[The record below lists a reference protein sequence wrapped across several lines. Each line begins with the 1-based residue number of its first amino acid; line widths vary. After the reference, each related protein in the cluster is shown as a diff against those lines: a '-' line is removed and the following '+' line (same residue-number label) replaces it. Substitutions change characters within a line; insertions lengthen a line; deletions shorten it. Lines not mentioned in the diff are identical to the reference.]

1 MFYEHLI
8 WIVAGCMFAALTLS
22 IAGIPAYLRRDALIG
37 DAMSHS
43 IFPGVVLSVWL
54 FGAENSLALYITGT
68 CIGGLALLLINS
80 IQKNTIIPK
89 DAAIGIIL
97 IVFFSA
103 GLLLMG
109 QLQRSGIPLW
119 GVQHVLLGKAA
130 TILPSDVAFLFSLFS
145 ISAAGFFIFQK
156 WIWLQ
161 AFDPK
166 FAQLSGINLRTYS
179 IAISLWT
186 AFVLT
191 ATVHIL
197 GAILSAAMLLTP
209 SAIGHFIR
217 PKPSAFVQ
225 IALGSC
231 MISSVGAGFVSA
243 SLPAMSTGAL
253 MVIMLFGIAC
263 PVFLF
268 YPQKGILMKS
278 WSKKQE
284 SKRWEEE
291 NALKYILN
299 HPLGNLPAEHLKAA
313 KRCYKMGLAI
323 ECKPRR
329 WNLTAEGKIRAERI
343 VRKHRLWETY
353 LHQRLSIAVDRV
365 HENAEWIEHLLDD
378 EFEDRIAQELKHP
391 KLDPHASPI
400 PPKIP

>member
-1 MFYEHLI
+1 MISEQAI
-8 WIVAGCMFAALTLS
+8 WIVAGCMVAALTLS

-37 DAMSHS
+37 DALSHS

-54 FGAENSLALYITGT
+54 FGAGNSVALYITGT
-68 CIGGLALLLINS
+68 GMGAMALLLIHY
-80 IQKNTIIPK
+80 IQQKTIIPK
-89 DAAIGIIL
+89 DGAIGIIL

-103 GLLLMG
+103 GLLMMG

-130 TILPSDVAFLFSLFS
+130 TILPSDVAFLIGLFSL
-145 ISAAGFFIFQK
+145 SAALFFVFQK

-166 FAQLSGINLRTYS
+166 FAQLSGIPLRPYS

-217 PKPSAFVQ
+217 PKPSSFIR
-225 IALGSC
+225 IALLSC
-231 MISSVGAGFVSA
+231 LISAIGAGFVSA
-243 SLPAMSTGAL
+243 TLPAMSTGAL
-253 MVIMLFGIAC
+253 MVIMLFGIAA
-263 PVFLF
+263 PIFLF
-268 YPQKGILMKS
+268 YPKKGIAMKS
-278 WSKKQE
+278 WARQQE
-284 SKRWEEE
+284 SNRWKEE
-291 NALKYILN
+291 NALKFMFNSPSSIL
-299 HPLGNLPAEHLKAA
+299 PIEHHKAA
-313 KRCYKMGLAI
+313 KRCSKMGLAG
-323 ECKPRR
+323 EAEPLH
-329 WNLTAEGKIRAERI
+329 WNLTPEGKTKAERI

-353 LHQRLSIAVDRV
+353 LHQQLSISKDRV

-378 EFEDRIAQELKHP
+378 EFEDRIAAELKHP

-400 PPKIP
+400 PPKNA